1 MLNKLHVNLE
11 KSCFMY
17 FNKITSC
24 DTDNDHDINPPIM
37 IGSTEIKRVSKI
49 KFLGVLIDEKLSW
62 EAHVKS
68 LTKKLASCTGSINQ
82 IAASIPKNLHM
93 NLYHTLFESY
103 ITYGITVWGSMPD
116 SKLNKLFNAQK
127 KIMRVLFGDR
137 EKFLDKYRTCSRAR
151 PYPEQKLLSA
161 FYIKEHSKP
170 LFNKNNILNLK
181 NLYFYHCANETF
193 KILKFRSPI
202 AVHNLYKFS
211 TRGQKNLFIITPPPG
226 NTFIYKSSVIW
237 NSVKSLFKI
246 DDPATSVS
254 ILKLKLKAYLLNKQ
268 LLGDAENW
276 VENNFIQL

>member
-1 MLNKLHVNLE
+1 
-11 KSCFMY
+11 
-17 FNKITSC
+17 
-24 DTDNDHDINPPIM
+24 
-37 IGSTEIKRVSKI
+37 
-49 KFLGVLIDEKLSW
+49 
-62 EAHVKS
+62 
-68 LTKKLASCTGSINQ
+68 
-82 IAASIPKNLHM
+82 
-93 NLYHTLFESY
+93 
-103 ITYGITVWGSMPD
+103 MPD

-137 EKFLDKYRTCSRAR
+137 EKFLDKYRTCTQAR
-151 PYPEQKLLSA
+151 PYPEQKLPSE

-211 TRGQKNLFIITPPPG
+211 THGQKNLFIITPPPG

-237 NSVKSLFKI
+237 NSVKSVFKI